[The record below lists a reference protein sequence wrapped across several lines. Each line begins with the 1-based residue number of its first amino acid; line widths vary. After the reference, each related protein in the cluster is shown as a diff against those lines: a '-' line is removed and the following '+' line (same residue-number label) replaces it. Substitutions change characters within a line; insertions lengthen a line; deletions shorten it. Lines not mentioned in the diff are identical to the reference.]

1 MTQNWLEF
9 LPGKWRLLYSTGRH
23 IGLTLRQPPV
33 RVLIGDAFLTITRAS
48 KLNTSLSFVSEIG
61 FTVMLGHDWPHDK
74 GGIRGKIQVN
84 SLSSLKAGR
93 RLYLKKKPTDGFSL
107 RQSNSEESLIEKL
120 SSRKWRKAMPFK
132 EFPSS
137 LSVAKLLPDDIEVS
151 MSLDEPLKQGVDVAR
166 NIVQEIRTQIPSEM
180 FDLSNIVC
188 GTYVDSRM
196 LVLRGVNG
204 SALVFTRSC
213 TNESCI

>member
-1 MTQNWLEF
+1 M
-9 LPGKWRLLYSTGRH
+9 
-23 IGLTLRQPPV
+23 
-33 RVLIGDAFLTITRAS
+33 
-48 KLNTSLSFVSEIG
+48 
-61 FTVMLGHDWPHDK
+61 
-74 GGIRGKIQVN
+74 
-84 SLSSLKAGR
+84 
-93 RLYLKKKPTDGFSL
+93 
-107 RQSNSEESLIEKL
+107 IEKL